1 MKVLFVSSGKLG
13 HVSALVKNQ
22 GDSIRKMG
30 VDVDYFVIGSGFWGY
45 LTGIF
50 KIRKIF
56 KTGNYDLI
64 HAHYSLS
71 AFVASLAGKFPLVVS
86 LLGSDAFKPPLIHF
100 ITRLFQRY
108 RWKAT
113 IVKTKEMY
121 NLLCLENAHII
132 PNGVNTERF
141 KPIPKDLAC
150 NRIGLSKNNRIAIFI
165 ADPARHE
172 KNYLLA
178 KHAVEL
184 FNQNE
189 EYLELMTVYNV
200 PNENIPIYINAA
212 DVLILTSKREGGVN
226 VIKEAMACNI
236 PFVSTDVG
244 DVKDNSLG
252 VKGCFICEQTPESLA
267 LGLKKAL
274 EIGVSEGRNRIFEL
288 GLDSDSVAKKI
299 IAIYEQT
306 CRI

>member
-22 GDSIRKMG
+22 GDSVQKKG
-30 VDVDYFVIGSGFWGY
+30 VDVDYFVISSGFWGY
-45 LTGIF
+45 FTGIF

-56 KTGNYDLI
+56 KTGSYDLI

-86 LLGSDAFKPPLIHF
+86 LLGSDAFKSPLINF

-108 RWKAT
+108 KWSAT
-113 IVKTKEMY
+113 IVKTREMQ
-121 NLLCLENAHII
+121 NLLCLENAQII

-141 KPIPKDLAC
+141 KPIPKDLARNC
-150 NRIGLSKNNRIAIFI
+150 IGLNKNQRIAVFI
-165 ADPARHE
+165 ADPARNE

-178 KHAVEL
+178 KQAVQL
-184 FNQNE
+184 FNRNE
-189 EYLELMTVYNV
+189 EYLELMPVYNV
-200 PNENIPIYINAA
+200 PNEDIPFYINAA

-244 DVKDNSLG
+244 DVKNNSQG
-252 VKGCFICEQTPESLA
+252 VMGCFVCEQTPDSIA
-267 LGLKKAL
+267 IGLKKAL
-274 EIGVSEGRNRIFEL
+274 EIGISEGRNRIFEL
-288 GLDSDSVAKKI
+288 GLDSDSIAKKI

-306 CRI
+306 SRK